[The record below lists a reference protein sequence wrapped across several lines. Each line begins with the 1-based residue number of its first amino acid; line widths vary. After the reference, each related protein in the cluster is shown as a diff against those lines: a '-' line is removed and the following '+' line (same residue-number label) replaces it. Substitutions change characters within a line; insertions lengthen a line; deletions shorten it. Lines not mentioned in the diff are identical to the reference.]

1 MDRYISDP
9 RAPTDIFPTIFGR
22 TELIIG
28 ASRAKNCEEFAVE
41 VRFSVD
47 PPKLDQKGVKRFSRP
62 KNLGEQKFWGPK
74 IDLTGIV

>member
-1 MDRYISDP
+1 MSRYISDP

-22 TELIIG
+22 TGLRIG
-28 ASRAKNCEEFAVE
+28 GSRAKNCEEVAVE

-47 PPKLDQKGVKRFSRP
+47 PPKLDQKGVKRFFRP
-62 KNLGEQKFWGPK
+62 KNLGEKFFGGSK